1 VHVREKVYAGV
12 AGGVLVLEK
21 VYAGTRALQQL
32 PGAG

>member
-1 VHVREKVYAGV
+1 VHVLEKVYAGV
-12 AGGVLVLEK
+12 AGGVHVLEK